1 MFSRGKMFL
10 SRLFYHYLLNIWRIN
25 MKPAL
30 DVIKGL
36 VEKYPNDQQ
45 LGEAV
50 RHFVRE
56 LQTIRR
62 KREENDT

>member
-1 MFSRGKMFL
+1 VGDGVKTS
-10 SRLFYHYLLNIWRIN
+10 IQI
-25 MKPAL
+25 
-30 DVIKGL
+30 IEGL

>member
-1 MFSRGKMFL
+1 VKTS
-10 SRLFYHYLLNIWRIN
+10 IQI
-25 MKPAL
+25 
-30 DVIKGL
+30 IEGL

-56 LQTIRR
+56 LQTIRG

>member
-1 MFSRGKMFL
+1 
-10 SRLFYHYLLNIWRIN
+10 
-25 MKPAL
+25 MKTS
-30 DVIKGL
+30 IQIIEGL